1 MSCQVEGHT
10 HTCPRN
16 LLSLPLLPC
25 GRHRALG
32 QILPRCVTWAND
44 VHCLDLSLLPS
55 ELGRRMLAG
64 PISGSCRTTG
74 LAGGPAQ
81 KMLPIVSFKVMQR
94 TGLPGTPGPRIPG
107 TGFGHSHYT
116 SGSAKNLAS

>member
-10 HTCPRN
+10 HTCPGN

-32 QILPRCVTWAND
+32 QILPRRVTWAND

-55 ELGRRMLAG
+55 KLGRRMLAG
-64 PISGSCRTTG
+64 RLPAPNVNALQAVGGEGPGVFRPPSRDSHSLFGALGAGSRN
-74 LAGGPAQ
+74 
-81 KMLPIVSFKVMQR
+81 S
-94 TGLPGTPGPRIPG
+94 
-107 TGFGHSHYT
+107 S
-116 SGSAKNLAS
+116 